1 LTSVPSCNLGAAE
14 AERRQAK
21 RNSLTDK
28 LTVEAKVLANLKVE
42 KAAVAAS
49 AGRSRP
55 TLGRCGIWET
65 LLGAADE
72 VVLQW
77 LILVVPL
84 LLDPAAVL
92 LLLAA
97 TRSRGVLN

>member
-1 LTSVPSCNLGAAE
+1 LTSVPLSNLGAVA
-14 AERRQAK
+14 ADRRQAK

-28 LTVEAKVLANLKVE
+28 LTVEAKVLADLKVE
-42 KAAVAAS
+42 KAAVAGERRKVEADF
-49 AGRSRP
+49 A
-55 TLGRCGIWET
+55 RCGIWET

-72 VVLQW
+72 VVLRW
-77 LILVVPL
+77 LILVVAL

-92 LLLAA
+92 VLLAA